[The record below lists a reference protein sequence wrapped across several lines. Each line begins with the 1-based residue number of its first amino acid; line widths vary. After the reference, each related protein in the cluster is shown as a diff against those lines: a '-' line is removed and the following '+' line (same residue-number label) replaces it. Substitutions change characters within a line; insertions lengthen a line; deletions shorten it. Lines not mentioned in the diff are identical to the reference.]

1 MLMYANEVETKKKWN
16 YRNYNCM
23 YINNTLVLRTY
34 IVWKQ
39 IYHKAPGFFM
49 GFLVNITTSNIIL

>member
-1 MLMYANEVETKKKWN
+1 ME
-16 YRNYNCM
+16 
-23 YINNTLVLRTY
+23 INNTLVRTY

>member
-1 MLMYANEVETKKKWN
+1 
-16 YRNYNCM
+16 M
-23 YINNTLVLRTY
+23 YINNTLVRTY

-39 IYHKAPGFFM
+39 IYHIAPGFFM